1 MIRSMTL
8 AGLVLV
14 GLTAYAAG
22 DQHTPVPAIVLS
34 QNKVALLMREAEQA
48 LHPILH
54 RKSGDSSEEDAKR
67 QARAALEHLAKSI
80 VELKETTDSQ
90 VDKIINAAKK

>member
-22 DQHTPVPAIVLS
+22 DQHTPIPAIVLS
-34 QNKVALLMREAEQA
+34 QNKVASLMREAEHA

-54 RKSGDSSEEDAKR
+54 KKGGDASEEDAKHR
-67 QARAALEHLAKSI
+67 ARAALEQLAKAI
-80 VELKETTDSQ
+80 AELKETTDSQ
-90 VDKIINAAKK
+90 VDKIINASKK